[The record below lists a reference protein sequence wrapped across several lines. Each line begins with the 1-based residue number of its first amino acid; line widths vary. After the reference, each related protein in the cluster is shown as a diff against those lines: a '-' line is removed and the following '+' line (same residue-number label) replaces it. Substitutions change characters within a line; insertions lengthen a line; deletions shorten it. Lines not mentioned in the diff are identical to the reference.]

1 VRCASSTLRCAQA
14 IEIVEA
20 ADRAFFAGADPRE
33 LMRTLRS
40 LAST

>member
-1 VRCASSTLRCAQA
+1 MRFEHSALR
-14 IEIVEA
+14 EGDRMVEA

>member
-1 VRCASSTLRCAQA
+1 M
-14 IEIVEA
+14 VEA